1 MSPRASRKKNGAPA
15 TTTGTPKE
23 AEQAT
28 PRGKGDRG
36 KAASV
41 TPNGK
46 EDADRG
52 PPSEDMDVDA
62 QSGNKRGREDEESPT
77 DTAVPTEEEAQD
89 AATEGTGTKR
99 GRDDEAVDA

>member
-1 MSPRASRKKNGAPA
+1 MPPRRSRKKDGATA
-15 TTTGTPKE
+15 TRTDTSKE

-28 PRGKGDRG
+28 PHGKGERG

-77 DTAVPTEEEAQD
+77 DTADPTEEEA
-89 AATEGTGTKR
+89 
-99 GRDDEAVDA
+99 